1 MAYRATHGFG
11 ATPLADGGGSFCSFG
26 VNWPSA
32 VLPFV
37 LFVCA
42 SQPLFIQMSL
52 YEPVVSLFVP
62 HGVTLDQIVV
72 AARVAAE
79 IPQPI

>member
-11 ATPLADGGGSFCSFG
+11 ATPLADDGGSFCSFG

-37 LFVCA
+37 MFVCVPQHQVA
-42 SQPLFIQMSL
+42 SQGS
-52 YEPVVSLFVP
+52 VSSSYQSSVQL
-62 HGVTLDQIVV
+62 GDQV
-72 AARVAAE
+72 AL
-79 IPQPI
+79 